1 MRDSKLRLLAVA
13 GVIVCLATPT
23 LAAPAKRQA
32 TQPTPASPEG
42 HNAIPLPKDLT
53 DNSNPFVSDGSA
65 GDDRGT
71 RYFQEQQNF
80 RDQNPTRSQESDR
93 VIRQFE

>member
-1 MRDSKLRLLAVA
+1 MRASKLRLFAVA
-13 GVIVCLATPT
+13 GVVVCLATPT
-23 LAAPAKRQA
+23 LAGPARQQAP
-32 TQPTPASPEG
+32 QPAPASPEG

-53 DNSNPFVSDGSA
+53 DNSNPFVSDGPA